1 VGDWALPLT
10 AGFVAAFNP
19 CGVVLLPAYVTYLL
33 AAQPSPVAAPPAA
46 GAESPPGT
54 PPPGGSPPLLQGLL
68 AGAGMTAGVVAV
80 FGVVGAAAA
89 GVSTAVMQAAP
100 WLAVLVG
107 AGLLVYGGLLL
118 RSGGEAGAALAGRL
132 QGALA
137 GRGRGWLRFV
147 VYGAA
152 YGAASLGCTLP
163 VFLAVVAYSLASAGP
178 GSALLRFAA
187 YGAGMGAALT
197 ALSVLSVLAR
207 DAAQQLIRRL
217 LPRLPRLSAALLAAS
232 GGYLIY
238 YWLWGPGSL
247 VLR

>member
-1 VGDWALPLT
+1 DRRPGSPGEGVGRVRGLRQRPAPRSRPGRRLRGRAFRPQFRHRRRRHDAHRPQLRDPGGGHGPRHPPAAEPAALRRGTRAPVGDWALPLT

-118 RSGGEAGAALAGRL
+118 RSGGEAGAAL
-132 QGALA
+132 
-137 GRGRGWLRFV
+137 
-147 VYGAA
+147 
-152 YGAASLGCTLP
+152 
-163 VFLAVVAYSLASAGP
+163 
-178 GSALLRFAA
+178 
-187 YGAGMGAALT
+187 
-197 ALSVLSVLAR
+197 
-207 DAAQQLIRRL
+207 
-217 LPRLPRLSAALLAAS
+217 
-232 GGYLIY
+232 
-238 YWLWGPGSL
+238 
-247 VLR
+247 